1 MINNN
6 FKKKLDSKKFVF
18 TAETSPPDSADQ
30 EDVLKRVMC
39 LKNIA
44 DAVNVTDGASAKS
57 HLSSLVVSSILANNN
72 IEPILQLTTR
82 DRNRIA
88 LQSDLLGA
96 WVLNIKTILSI
107 YGDQVNSGDQP
118 EAKEVRDL
126 DSIGIIQTAHQFK
139 TRKTQNIPSQNI
151 ISWNKKDFRT
161 NNWNFNLFSIKYVDD
176 TYKLN
181 DLFFLSESIF
191 NYGGNTRIRVQQ
203 HTEYIEKFLMA
214 LTNLRESENNDDKNQ
229 KIINAAQREREI
241 IGSIIGKPN
250 LDSSCKKFDDTKFP
264 ELTEKYKNLSY
275 SINLLAKRL
284 DLKRPI
290 NLKPICN

>member
-1 MINNN
+1 MKILPIFLYIASLSTFMGETKANETCYYKTVEEYKGCLSSNPYN
-6 FKKKLDSKKFVF
+6 LRQSFPTFFGSSGGGEHEFVLWFECPNGRNDCLSKKQKYKAIRMF
-18 TAETSPPDSADQ
+18 S
-30 EDVLKRVMC
+30 EDG
-39 LKNIA
+39 KN
-44 DAVNVTDGASAKS
+44 
-57 HLSSLVVSSILANNN
+57 L
-72 IEPILQLTTR
+72 
-82 DRNRIA
+82 
-88 LQSDLLGA
+88 
-96 WVLNIKTILSI
+96 
-107 YGDQVNSGDQP
+107 
-118 EAKEVRDL
+118 EVRYGRL
-126 DSIGIIQTAHQFK
+126 ALWTGQQFK

-151 ISWNKKDFRT
+151 ISWNKKDYRI

-181 DLFFLSESIF
+181 DLFFLSESVF

-203 HTEYIEKFLMA
+203 HTEYIEKFLIA
-214 LTNLRESENNDDKNQ
+214 LTKLKESETNDDKNQ

-250 LDSSCKKFDDTKFP
+250 LDSSCKKIDDTKFP

-290 NLKPICN
+290 TLKPICN